1 MTEILVEIRV
11 VLNADHDELKG
22 TRLYIASPEHDNRTN
37 ETMIELLA
45 EHYNVKKNRIKIMKG
60 HNSLQKTIKII

>member
-11 VLNADHDELKG
+11 IPNADHDELVG
-22 TRLYIASPEHDNRTN
+22 TRLYVTSPEHDSRTN
-37 ETMIELLA
+37 EILIELMA

-60 HNSLQKTIKII
+60 FNSIQKTVKII